1 MDQPANRRPPG
12 HKQDLLN
19 LADGALARD
28 LYARPSRDEVLH
40 HNVPV
45 RIAKKL
51 ALDNDSQIAV
61 GLGALGAVIWRL
73 DVRAGRVEISDSGR
87 QLFTQTLGLDS
98 TCLDESRYGFAT
110 HAHPDDR
117 DRILALLAN
126 GIERPVRTHF
136 RVIDNDGEIR
146 WIHLKVVH
154 SSQSPFFDSAD
165 DSLWFFAENQTSERG
180 EEERQKRLLADRI
193 LATLLGSSLESVEPT
208 HFESRSLIESVGG
221 KWQPL
226 IEAKHI
232 RWIGPDAAPTGLPSQ
247 IMGSELLIQII
258 LDAMFENALDAL
270 TTNPGL
276 HAWVRFELFEDDESL
291 FLAVSDSGP
300 GVPLIHRGSVFDPFF
315 STHPERSSGLGL
327 TLARSAAE
335 WHGGTLRLDHFSKN
349 TRFIAQIPKRFRAA
363 IKNS

>member
-1 MDQPANRRPPG
+1 MDHPANRRSPG
-12 HKQDLLN
+12 IKKDLLN
-19 LADGALARD
+19 LAEGALARD
-28 LYARPSRDEVLH
+28 LHARPSRSEVLH
-40 HNVPV
+40 HDAP
-45 RIAKKL
+45 APTLKKL
-51 ALDNDSQIAV
+51 DFDTDSLVAG
-61 GLGALGAVIWRL
+61 GLGAIGAVIWRL
-73 DVRAGRVEISDSGR
+73 DVRSGRVEISDSGR
-87 QLFTQTLGLDS
+87 QLFTQSLGLDS

-117 DRILALLAN
+117 DRILALLAI

-136 RVIDNDGEIR
+136 RVIDNDGETR

-154 SSQSPFFDSAD
+154 SSNSPFHDGTD
-165 DSLWFFAENQTSERG
+165 DSLWFFAENQTAERA

-208 HFESRSLIESVGG
+208 YFESLSLIQNVGS

-226 IEAKHI
+226 VEAKHI
-232 RWIGPDAAPTGLPSQ
+232 RWIGPDTAPTGRPSQ
-247 IMGSELLIQII
+247 ILGSEILIQII
-258 LDAMFENALDAL
+258 LDAMFENALDTL

-349 TRFIAQIPKRFRAA
+349 TRFIAQIPKRFRTP
-363 IKNS
+363 IKD